1 LPQLRVLFTQEEI
14 RSTVGRLAREISRD
28 YEGKN
33 PLLIGV
39 LKGAVIFMADLMR
52 LLDMPL
58 EVEFVRL
65 SSYGRGK
72 VSSGKVRVV
81 RGLLRLPIKDRD
93 ILVIE
98 GIVDTGIT
106 LDFLLGW
113 LRRKRPA
120 SLRVCALFD
129 KAMCRKVSV
138 PIDYLGLSVPNEF
151 VVGYGV
157 DWDEKFR
164 NLPGLYVL
172 EEENQPQ
179 GA

>member
-14 RSTVGRLAREISRD
+14 RSVVGRLAKEIDRD

-39 LKGAVIFMADLMR
+39 LKGAAIFIADLVR
-52 LLDMPL
+52 LLNIPL

-65 SSYGRGK
+65 SSYGKGK
-72 VSSGKVRVV
+72 VSSGKIRVV
-81 RGLLRLPIKDRD
+81 RGLLRLSIKDRD
-93 ILVIE
+93 VLVVE
-98 GIVDTGIT
+98 DIVDTGIT
-106 LDFLLGW
+106 LDFLLSW
-113 LRRKRPA
+113 LHRKRPA

-138 PIDYLGLSVPNEF
+138 PIDYLGLSIPNEF
-151 VVGYGV
+151 VVGYGL

-164 NLPGLYVL
+164 NLPDLYVL
-172 EEENQPQ
+172 EEENQPE
-179 GA
+179 GT